1 MINQA
6 TIKAGVEA
14 AKKGIPMA
22 GQKLAEFFSKEG
34 MKQAGQQVSNVGK
47 ALYDNRAALAS
58 ALGDDLTRAGAQVMK
73 APGAV
78 KAGAQAVGEA
88 ASQAAGQVGK
98 EAVRTGIKLG
108 GKAGG
113 QGVKNVGKMMTSP
126 YAVNTGVGIAAEQI
140 APRLMGGVAPSLK
153 ESVVRQGVGQGI
165 GMPVGAGLR
174 AGGVNPTIAA
184 FGGQLAGQLA
194 GAKATQ
200 ALVTPKY
207 DTFGYTDAET
217 GRDQKLGMIRRDVFE
232 SEGLKPGDQFDI
244 KAYGKLED
252 RYMDNQMSPQQE
264 KQFEDLDR
272 QVFGAGPKSPTGAT
286 KHTAEPE
293 FTQVVRPSTT
303 DLSGVQAREALSERD
318 KYEYRLKMAQIEKMP
333 STVMHMSPDSNN
345 QTLAS
350 LAQSMMR
357 QASY

>member
-1 MINQA
+1 MIG
-6 TIKAGVEA
+6 KVGVEA
-14 AKKGIPMA
+14 AKKGVTMA
-22 GQKLAEFFSKEG
+22 GQKLGEFFTKEG
-34 MKQAGQQVSNVGK
+34 LKQAGQQAGNIGKQVGQYVTSTGK
-47 ALYDNRAALAS
+47 DLIANRAALAS

-88 ASQAAGQVGK
+88 ASQATAQVGK

-113 QGVKNVGKMMTSP
+113 QGVKNIGKMAASP
-126 YAVNTGVGIAAEQI
+126 FAVQTGIGVAAEQI
-140 APRLMGGVAPSLK
+140 VPRVMGQQPRSGLG
-153 ESVVRQGVGQGI
+153 ESILRQGVSQGV
-165 GMPVGAGLR
+165 GMPVTAGLA
-174 AGGVNPTIAA
+174 AGGVNPMIAT
-184 FGGQLAGQLA
+184 FGGQVAGQIA
-194 GAKATQ
+194 GQKAAD
-200 ALVTPKY
+200 ALLPGKQDYPV
-207 DTFGYTDAET
+207 DFG
-217 GRDQKLGMIRRDVFE
+217 
-232 SEGLKPGDQFDI
+232 EGPTT
-244 KAYGKLED
+244 
-252 RYMDNQMSPQQE
+252 
-264 KQFEDLDR
+264 
-272 QVFGAGPKSPTGAT
+272 PTGAT

-293 FTQVVRPSTT
+293 YNEVVRPSTR
-303 DLSGVQAREALSERD
+303 DLSNVQAQEALSERD

>member
-1 MINQA
+1 MIG
-6 TIKAGVEA
+6 KVGVEA
-14 AKKGIPMA
+14 AKKGVTMA
-22 GQKLAEFFSKEG
+22 GQKLGEFFTKEG
-34 MKQAGQQVSNVGK
+34 LKQAGQQVGNVGK

-88 ASQAAGQVGK
+88 ASQATAQVGK

-113 QGVKNVGKMMTSP
+113 QGVTNVGKMMTSP
-126 YAVNTGVGIAAEQI
+126 FAIQTGIGVAAEQVV
-140 APRLMGGVAPSLK
+140 PRVMGLEPTSGLG
-153 ESVVRQGVGQGI
+153 ESVLRQGVSQGV

-184 FGGQLAGQLA
+184 FGGQVAGQVA
-194 GAKATQ
+194 GRQAAKMFYEPQ
-200 ALVTPKY
+200 RYEKI
-207 DTFGYTDAET
+207 GEINQET
-217 GRDQKLGMIRRDVFE
+217 GEYRD
-232 SEGLKPGDQFDI
+232 
-244 KAYGKLED
+244 
-252 RYMDNQMSPQQE
+252 
-264 KQFEDLDR
+264 
-272 QVFGAGPKSPTGAT
+272 FGQGPTTPTGAT
-286 KHTAEPE
+286 KFTAEPE
-293 FTQVVRPSTT
+293 YNEVVRPSTR
-303 DLSGVQAREALSERD
+303 DLSNVQAQEALSERD

>member
-22 GQKLAEFFSKEG
+22 GQKLSEFFTKEG
-34 MKQAGQQVSNVGK
+34 LKQAGQQVGNVGK

-88 ASQAAGQVGK
+88 ASQATAQVGK

-113 QGVKNVGKMMTSP
+113 QGVKNIGKMAASP
-126 YAVNTGVGIAAEQI
+126 FAVQTGIGVAAEQI
-140 APRLMGGVAPSLK
+140 VPRVMGQQPRSGLG
-153 ESVVRQGVGQGI
+153 ESILRQGVSQGV
-165 GMPVGAGLR
+165 GMPVTAGLA
-174 AGGVNPTIAA
+174 AGGVNPMIAT
-184 FGGQLAGQLA
+184 FGGQVAGQIA
-194 GAKATQ
+194 GQKAAD
-200 ALVTPKY
+200 ALLPGKQDYPV
-207 DTFGYTDAET
+207 DFG
-217 GRDQKLGMIRRDVFE
+217 
-232 SEGLKPGDQFDI
+232 EGPTT
-244 KAYGKLED
+244 
-252 RYMDNQMSPQQE
+252 
-264 KQFEDLDR
+264 
-272 QVFGAGPKSPTGAT
+272 PTGAT

-293 FTQVVRPSTT
+293 YNEVVRPSTR
-303 DLSGVQAREALSERD
+303 DLSNVQAQEALSERD

>member
-1 MINQA
+1 MIG
-6 TIKAGVEA
+6 KVGVEA
-14 AKKGIPMA
+14 AKKGVTMA
-22 GQKLAEFFSKEG
+22 GQKLSEFFTKEG
-34 MKQAGQQVSNVGK
+34 LKQAGQQVGNVGK

-126 YAVNTGVGIAAEQI
+126 YAVNTGVGIATEQI
-140 APRLMGGVAPSLK
+140 APRLMGGVAPSLR

-194 GAKATQ
+194 GAKASQ

-244 KAYGKLED
+244 KA
-252 RYMDNQMSPQQE
+252 
-264 KQFEDLDR
+264 
-272 QVFGAGPKSPTGAT
+272 FGQGPTTPTGAT

-293 FTQVVRPSTT
+293 YNEVVRPSTR
-303 DLSGVQAREALSERD
+303 DLSNVQAQEALSERD

>member
-34 MKQAGQQVSNVGK
+34 MKQAGQQVGNVGK

-113 QGVKNVGKMMTSP
+113 QGVKNVGKMITSP

-244 KAYGKLED
+244 KA
-252 RYMDNQMSPQQE
+252 
-264 KQFEDLDR
+264 
-272 QVFGAGPKSPTGAT
+272 FGQGPTTPTGAT

-293 FTQVVRPSTT
+293 YNEVVRPSTR
-303 DLSGVQAREALSERD
+303 DLSNVQAQEALSERD

>member
-1 MINQA
+1 MIG
-6 TIKAGVEA
+6 KVGVEA
-14 AKKGIPMA
+14 AKKGVTMA
-22 GQKLAEFFSKEG
+22 GQKLGEFFTKEG
-34 MKQAGQQVSNVGK
+34 LKQAGKQVGNVGK

-73 APGAV
+73 APEAV

-126 YAVNTGVGIAAEQI
+126 YAVNTGVGIATEQI
-140 APRLMGGVAPSLK
+140 APRLMGGVAPSLR

-194 GAKATQ
+194 GTKATQ
-200 ALVTPKY
+200 AFVPPSSKGF
-207 DTFGYTDAET
+207 DKIGYTSPEGKDET
-217 GRDQKLGMIRRDVFE
+217 IGMLRRDIPFLTQE
-232 SEGLKPGDQFDI
+232 FGEGPI
-244 KAYGKLED
+244 T
-252 RYMDNQMSPQQE
+252 
-264 KQFEDLDR
+264 
-272 QVFGAGPKSPTGAT
+272 PTGAT

-293 FTQVVRPSTT
+293 YNEVVRPSTR
-303 DLSGVQAREALSERD
+303 DLSAVQAQEALSERD

>member
-140 APRLMGGVAPSLK
+140 APRLMGGVAPSLR
-153 ESVVRQGVGQGI
+153 ESVVRQGVSQGI
-165 GMPVGAGLR
+165 GMPVSAGLA
-174 AGGVNPTIAA
+174 AGGVNPTIAT
-184 FGGQLAGQLA
+184 FGGQLAGQVA
-194 GAKATQ
+194 GTKATQ
-200 ALVTPKY
+200 AFVPPSSKGF
-207 DTFGYTDAET
+207 DKIGYTTPEGKDET
-217 GRDQKLGMIRRDVFE
+217 IGMLRRDIPFLE
-232 SEGLKPGDQFDI
+232 QEYRDLKDRGINTGFGMTGGEFGL
-244 KAYGKLED
+244 
-252 RYMDNQMSPQQE
+252 
-264 KQFEDLDR
+264 
-272 QVFGAGPKSPTGAT
+272 GPKSPTGAT

-303 DLSGVQAREALSERD
+303 DLSGVQAREALSERER
-318 KYEYRLKMAQIEKMP
+318 YEYRLMLAQIDKQP
-333 STVMHMSPDSNN
+333 SPVMHMSPDSNMQSLN
-345 QTLAS
+345 S

>member
-244 KAYGKLED
+244 KA
-252 RYMDNQMSPQQE
+252 
-264 KQFEDLDR
+264 
-272 QVFGAGPKSPTGAT
+272 FGQGPTTPTGAT

-293 FTQVVRPSTT
+293 YNEVVRPSTR
-303 DLSGVQAREALSERD
+303 DLSNVQAQEALSERD

>member
-34 MKQAGQQVSNVGK
+34 MKQAGQQVGNVGK

-126 YAVNTGVGIAAEQI
+126 YAINTGVGIAAEQI

-194 GAKATQ
+194 GAKASQ

-244 KAYGKLED
+244 KA
-252 RYMDNQMSPQQE
+252 
-264 KQFEDLDR
+264 
-272 QVFGAGPKSPTGAT
+272 FGQGPTTPTGAT

-293 FTQVVRPSTT
+293 YNEVVRPSTR
-303 DLSGVQAREALSERD
+303 DLSNVQAQEALSERD

>member
-34 MKQAGQQVSNVGK
+34 MKQAGQQAGNIGKQVGQYVTSTGK
-47 ALYDNRAALAS
+47 DLIANRAALAS

-73 APGAV
+73 APEAV

-88 ASQAAGQVGK
+88 TSQATAQVGK
-98 EAVRTGIKLG
+98 EAVRTGIRLG

-113 QGVKNVGKMMTSP
+113 QGVKNIGKMAASP
-126 YAVNTGVGIAAEQI
+126 FAVQTGIGVAAEQI
-140 APRLMGGVAPSLK
+140 VPRIMGQQPRSGLG
-153 ESVVRQGVGQGI
+153 ESILRQGVSQGV
-165 GMPVGAGLR
+165 GMPVTAGLA
-174 AGGVNPTIAA
+174 AGGVNPMIAT
-184 FGGQLAGQLA
+184 FGGQVAGQIA
-194 GAKATQ
+194 GQKAAD
-200 ALVTPKY
+200 ALLPGKQDYPV
-207 DTFGYTDAET
+207 DFG
-217 GRDQKLGMIRRDVFE
+217 
-232 SEGLKPGDQFDI
+232 EGPTT
-244 KAYGKLED
+244 
-252 RYMDNQMSPQQE
+252 
-264 KQFEDLDR
+264 
-272 QVFGAGPKSPTGAT
+272 PTGAT

-293 FTQVVRPSTT
+293 YNEVVRPSTR
-303 DLSGVQAREALSERD
+303 DLSNVQAQEALSERD

>member
-113 QGVKNVGKMMTSP
+113 QGVKNIGKMAASP
-126 YAVNTGVGIAAEQI
+126 FAVQTGIGVAAEQI
-140 APRLMGGVAPSLK
+140 VPRVMGQQPRSGLG
-153 ESVVRQGVGQGI
+153 ESILRQGVSQGV
-165 GMPVGAGLR
+165 GMPVTAGLA
-174 AGGVNPTIAA
+174 AGGVNPMIAT
-184 FGGQLAGQLA
+184 FGGQVAGQIA
-194 GAKATQ
+194 GQKAAD
-200 ALVTPKY
+200 ALLPGKQDYPVA
-207 DTFGYTDAET
+207 FG
-217 GRDQKLGMIRRDVFE
+217 
-232 SEGLKPGDQFDI
+232 EGPTT
-244 KAYGKLED
+244 
-252 RYMDNQMSPQQE
+252 
-264 KQFEDLDR
+264 
-272 QVFGAGPKSPTGAT
+272 PTGAT
-286 KHTAEPE
+286 KYTTEPE
-293 FTQVVRPSTT
+293 YNEVVRPSTR
-303 DLSGVQAREALSERD
+303 DLSNVQAQEALSERD